1 MHYPTSAFL
10 EWGGVPH
17 AQGAGYSHSFLG
29 RAGLLASLTLE
40 VAGGA
45 ACPGLPQLL
54 E

>member
-10 EWGGVPH
+10 SGVGSH

-45 ACPGLPQLL
+45 RPALACLSSF